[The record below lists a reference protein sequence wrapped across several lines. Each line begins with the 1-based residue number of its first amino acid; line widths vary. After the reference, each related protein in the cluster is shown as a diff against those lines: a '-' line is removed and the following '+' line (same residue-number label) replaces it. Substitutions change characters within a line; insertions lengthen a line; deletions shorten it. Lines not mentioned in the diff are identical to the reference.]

1 MAEDFRPGVRV
12 RRVARE
18 LRRWREQLNLTA
30 TEAAKLARWSPSKLS
45 KVENAQ
51 QPIPGVDVLALA
63 IVYEVD
69 EAERDRLFRAAL
81 TASDPGWW
89 QDYDEDALV
98 SAAQDFVELE
108 SEATLL
114 RTFKPDLVPGLLQTE
129 RYAMEL
135 ARASLPRPS
144 EETVRHRAEAR
155 TARQARISG
164 ENPLHVDAVIG
175 EAALRQLVGGPTVM
189 RAQLETL
196 LERAAWPTITVRVLP
211 LGIGAYPAMGSSF
224 EMLSFAEEHYADVV
238 YVENLL
244 NGTYLEQPDEVE
256 AYTQHF
262 EGVRDCALGPEAS
275 AGRIREIITE
285 PAP

>member
-1 MAEDFRPGVRV
+1 MSEDFRPGVRL

-18 LRRWREQLNLTA
+18 LRRWREQLNLTG
-30 TEAAKLARWSPSKLS
+30 TQAAKLVRWSPSKLS

-63 IVYEVD
+63 IVYEID
-69 EAERDRLFRAAL
+69 EAERDRVFRAAL
-81 TASDPGWW
+81 SASDPGWW

-114 RTFKPDLVPGLLQTE
+114 RTFKPDLIPGLLQTE

-135 ARASLPRPS
+135 ARAWIPRPS
-144 EETVRHRAEAR
+144 ELTVRQRAEAR
-155 TARQARISG
+155 TTRQARLTD
-164 ENPLHVDAVIG
+164 ENPLHIDAVIG
-175 EAALRQLVGGPTVM
+175 EAALRQQVGGPTVM

-196 LERAAWPTITVRVLP
+196 LDRAAQQHITVRVLP
-211 LGIGAYPAMGSSF
+211 LGVGAYPAMGTSF
-224 EMLSFAEEHYADVV
+224 EMLSFAEEHYTDVV

-244 NGTYLEQPDEVE
+244 KGTYLEEPDEVE
-256 AYTQHF
+256 AYTRQF
-262 EGVRDCALGPEAS
+262 EGVRDSALDPEAS
-275 AGRIREIITE
+275 AGRIREILAE